1 MPHKNSQTPA
11 CEFFYAIDTPP
22 KIPQNTPA
30 LFTSLLSA
38 LPFSCAFN
46 LLALMTRYRQRYQ
59 EIFRVLS
66 RAELQKGS
74 EGLQQMEALP
84 DLFGYESDL
93 WLGFYT
99 AEGLEHALQR
109 YGFFT
114 DLHRLGFEQ
123 FRTEIRMDDPDEHML
138 RLWSTRPA
146 ADAPLIEL
154 VVRRSFIRPT
164 AELAERLAT
173 EYLPVL
179 NVEWLLL
186 QNPLATFDAMR
197 PPLPGQQYPGLGV
210 GQQVLELLRNVA
222 TRLQLAGITTI
233 PSYFHNAVFYSTEF
247 KQFDPTCQ
255 GAFLAL
261 CRDLLPRTNGSV
273 CATSWALKWKMVR
286 NQLQN
291 PPEPYLW
298 FQDLMFAPISDQ
310 LKAYFADSSYRADV
324 QQSLMQHQFVL
335 YEKAL
340 QQSLEARGIIP
351 LDFEKLGQWLEES
364 S

>member
-1 MPHKNSQTPA
+1 
-11 CEFFYAIDTPP
+11 
-22 KIPQNTPA
+22 
-30 LFTSLLSA
+30 
-38 LPFSCAFN
+38 
-46 LLALMTRYRQRYQ
+46 MTRFRQRY
-59 EIFRVLS
+59 EDIFRVLS
-66 RAELQKGS
+66 RSELQKGS
-74 EGLQQMEALP
+74 ESLQDIEALP

-114 DLHRLGFEQ
+114 DLHRLGFEK

-138 RLWSTRPA
+138 RLWSTRPVA
-146 ADAPLIEL
+146 EVPLIEL
-154 VVRRSFIRPT
+154 VVRRNFIRLND
-164 AELAERLAT
+164 ELAERLAT

-186 QNPLATFDAMR
+186 QNPLTTFDAQR
-197 PPLPGQQYPGLGV
+197 PPLPGQHFPGLGV

-247 KQFDPTCQ
+247 KHFDPTCQ

-261 CRDLLPRTNGSV
+261 CRDILPITQGSV
-273 CATSWALKWKMVR
+273 CAASWALNWKMVR
-286 NQLQN
+286 NQLQQ
-291 PPEPYLW
+291 PPVPYPW
-298 FQDLMFAPISDQ
+298 FQDLMFAPISPP
-310 LKAYFADSSYRADV
+310 LKAYFADHSYLHEV
-324 QQSLMQHQFVL
+324 QQSLTQHNFML

-340 QQSLEARGIIP
+340 RQNLEARGISP
-351 LDFEKLGQWLEES
+351 LDLQKLQRWLEES
-364 S
+364 P